1 MRISDLS
8 SDVCSSDLRPVVL
21 VTIGDDDGDFPATDA
36 LRYLSRHDIHA
47 ELRTVDRG
55 DKTVEERLEQAELA
69 MGAGLIV
76 RGAFGRSRSE
86 GGRVGEECGRTGTYR
101 WSRTHYKKKKTNS
114 K

>member
-55 DKTVEERLEQAELA
+55 DKTVEERLAPEALA

-76 RGAFGRSRSE
+76 MGAFGRSRLRATLFCGLHHSLLTTHPTPIFLAPS
-86 GGRVGEECGRTGTYR
+86 VGLF
-101 WSRTHYKKKKTNS
+101 
-114 K
+114 